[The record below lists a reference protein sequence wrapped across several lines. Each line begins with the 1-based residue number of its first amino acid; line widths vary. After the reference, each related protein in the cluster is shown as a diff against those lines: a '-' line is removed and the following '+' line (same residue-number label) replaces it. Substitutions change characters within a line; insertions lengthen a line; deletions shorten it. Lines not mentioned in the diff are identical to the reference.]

1 MSRQR
6 PASLSILLMGSCIIL
21 SLLLTA
27 YNNSNSTSSAAIAN
41 PAMPTVTAP
50 KDLLTLGTLTV
61 GSDTT
66 YPPQEFIDTATGQ
79 ATGFDIDLI
88 TAIAQ
93 RMGLKATIVP
103 AGFDTIIDSLNA
115 KRFDVVISAVAI
127 SDERKQKADF
137 VPYFNAGASLLVQKG
152 NPKHIDSTRD
162 LCGLNVGVQKGT
174 VEQDYLT
181 TADKACRAQHKAAI
195 NLTILQN
202 QTDVV
207 QLLATGRVAATYQ
220 DSPITDY
227 YLQQNAGR
235 FDVGG
240 SVVNAVP
247 EGIAIRKGDTA
258 MFNAVQT
265 AFNQLQADGTYRKLF
280 KKWGITSGELPLNRS
295 QGATGV
301 FRWDIFWQFL
311 FSPFFLRAAWTTLW
325 ISVVAQFLGIVIGLF
340 LALMR
345 MSRFPFLN
353 WPARA
358 YIWFFRGSP
367 LLVQVLVLFDG
378 LPRIPQALALDPRL
392 WQAFVLG
399 PITVVLIAF
408 SLNEGAYMAE
418 IIRAGITSV
427 DVGQMEA
434 AKSLG
439 MRYALAMRRII
450 LPQAARVIVP
460 PLGNEFNNMLK
471 TTSIASVIGLLELT
485 NTAQIFGSPT
495 FTTFE
500 LLLVATLYYLLL
512 TTLWSY
518 VQAWIEKRLD
528 PNRTSKLDLQKKG
541 WTQRMLGFGSADTRG
556 AGTLVSGH

>member
-1 MSRQR
+1 MSLRQS
-6 PASLSILLMGSCIIL
+6 ASLIIFLMGGCMIL

-27 YNNSNSTSSAAIAN
+27 YTNVSSTDKGSAPNATQ
-41 PAMPTVTAP
+41 PSVTAP
-50 KDLLTLGTLTV
+50 QDLLTPGTLTV

-93 RMGLKATIVP
+93 RMGLKTTIVP

-127 SDERKQKADF
+127 SNERKQKADF

-152 NPKHIDSTRD
+152 NPRHITSTSD

-181 TADKACRAQHKAAI
+181 TADKACKEKHKSAI

-207 QLLATGRVAATYQ
+207 QLLATGRVVATYQ
-220 DSPITDY
+220 DSPVTDY

-240 SVVNAVP
+240 SVVNAVA
-247 EGIAIRKGDTA
+247 EGMAIRKGDTS

-265 AFNQLQADGTYRKLF
+265 ALNQLKTDGTYRKLF
-280 KKWGITSGELPLNRS
+280 KKWGIMSGELPLNRP
-295 QGATGV
+295 QGVTGV

-325 ISVVAQFLGIVIGLF
+325 ISVVAQFLGVVLGLF

-345 MSRFPFLN
+345 MSHSPMLN

-378 LPRIPQALALDPRL
+378 LP
-392 WQAFVLG
+392 
-399 PITVVLIAF
+399 
-408 SLNEGAYMAE
+408 
-418 IIRAGITSV
+418 
-427 DVGQMEA
+427 
-434 AKSLG
+434 
-439 MRYALAMRRII
+439 
-450 LPQAARVIVP
+450 
-460 PLGNEFNNMLK
+460 
-471 TTSIASVIGLLELT
+471 
-485 NTAQIFGSPT
+485 
-495 FTTFE
+495 
-500 LLLVATLYYLLL
+500 
-512 TTLWSY
+512 
-518 VQAWIEKRLD
+518 
-528 PNRTSKLDLQKKG
+528 
-541 WTQRMLGFGSADTRG
+541 
-556 AGTLVSGH
+556 